1 MIKISSLLL
10 LFLIPVSSR
19 LYAQDTDTPMG
30 VETEFKK
37 HSIYLELL
45 GNGLSYSINYERL
58 LKPGLSLRMGAGYFP
73 ELDDFFTNTRH
84 ISLPILL
91 NSLID
96 INRTTQFEA
105 GLGTTFL
112 FLNPNENFYITSSFG
127 IKSVDPKTGKFFKV
141 SLTPFTNN
149 ITKRIYFSGGLSLG
163 KTF

>member
-1 MIKISSLLL
+1 MIKISSLVL
-10 LFLIPVSSR
+10 LFLTPVSS
-19 LYAQDTDTPMG
+19 LLFAQDTDTPIR

-37 HSIYLELL
+37 HNIFLELL

-58 LKPGLSLRMGAGYFP
+58 LKQGLSIRMGAGYFP
-73 ELDDFFTNTRH
+73 DLDGFFTNTHH

-91 NSLID
+91 NTLIN

-105 GLGTTFL
+105 GLGATLL
-112 FLNPNENFYITSSFG
+112 FLNPNENFYITSSLG
-127 IKSVDPKTGKFFKV
+127 IKSVDPKTGKFFKI
-141 SLTPFTNN
+141 SFTPFTND

>member
-1 MIKISSLLL
+1 MIKISSLVLL
-10 LFLIPVSSR
+10 LLLPASSQ
-19 LYAQDTDTPMG
+19 LYAQDMDTSLQ

-58 LKPGLSLRMGAGYFP
+58 LKQGLSLRMGAGYFP

-91 NSLID
+91 NSLIN

-112 FLNPNENFYITSSFG
+112 FLNPNENFYITSSLG

-141 SLTPFTNN
+141 SFTPFTNN

>member
-1 MIKISSLLL
+1 MIKISSLVLL
-10 LFLIPVSSR
+10 LLLPASSQ
-19 LYAQDTDTPMG
+19 LFAQDMDTSLQL
-30 VETEFKK
+30 ETEFKK

-58 LKPGLSLRMGAGYFP
+58 LKQGLSLRMGAGYFP

-91 NSLID
+91 NSLIN

-112 FLNPNENFYITSSFG
+112 FLNPNENFYITSSLG

-141 SLTPFTNN
+141 SFTPFTNN